1 MKKELIGSIILIKM
15 LYYYKMKCFS
25 KIIDCFKKFLN
36 IKDKTEINEV
46 LINDTYDIHVNES
59 CLYIFNEDVLENN
72 NSELDITTE
81 NLYDNI

>member
-59 CLYIFNEDVLENN
+59 CLYTFNEDVLENN